1 MIMLY
6 INACKIDMFNSIDL
20 DQSAPQFSLILA
32 CNIFLFFVFVGSP
45 YILKDLFSDY
55 DRALNY

>member
-20 DQSAPQFSLILA
+20 DQSAPQFSLILT
-32 CNIFLFFVFVGSP
+32 CNIFLVFRFCRLSLYSERFVFRL
-45 YILKDLFSDY
+45 IIE
-55 DRALNY
+55 N